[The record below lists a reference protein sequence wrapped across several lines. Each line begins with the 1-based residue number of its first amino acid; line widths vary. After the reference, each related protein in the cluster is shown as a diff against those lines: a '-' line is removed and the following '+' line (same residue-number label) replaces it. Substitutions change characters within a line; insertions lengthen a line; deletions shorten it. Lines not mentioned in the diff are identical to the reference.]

1 MDDENKLSKQ
11 ESNKLKEEQKID
23 DKIKYL
29 DTNNNNNDNT
39 INIYNYIYINV

>member
-1 MDDENKLSKQ
+1 MDDENK
-11 ESNKLKEEQKID
+11 SNKLKEEQKID

-39 INIYNYIYINV
+39 ININIYIYIYIYIYI

>member
-1 MDDENKLSKQ
+1 MDDKNKLQ
-11 ESNKLKEEQKID
+11 EINELKEEQKID